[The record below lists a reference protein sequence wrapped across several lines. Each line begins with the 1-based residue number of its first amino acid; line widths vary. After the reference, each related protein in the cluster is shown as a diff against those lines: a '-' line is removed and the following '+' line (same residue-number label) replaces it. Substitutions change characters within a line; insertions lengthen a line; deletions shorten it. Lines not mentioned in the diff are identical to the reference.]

1 MRVEEGH
8 QIHFK
13 ILFQTEGKGSFI
25 YFINLYV
32 NERTKLIVNYYEDP
46 ISNIYSKRNIK
57 SSNSMIWNEADYRWR
72 TCEHAGDS
80 KIWPESPR
88 LDSRRSGCKLCDFEL
103 NINAFSGLLFCYLE
117 NKGAKL
123 VDRFPPPLN
132 TYDIN
137 CKSFSFFFNWNILE
151 IPQQEMVLA

>member
-1 MRVEEGH
+1 
-8 QIHFK
+8 
-13 ILFQTEGKGSFI
+13 
-25 YFINLYV
+25 
-32 NERTKLIVNYYEDP
+32 
-46 ISNIYSKRNIK
+46 
-57 SSNSMIWNEADYRWR
+57 MIWNEADYRWR

-137 CKSFSFFFNWNILE
+137 CKSFSFFFKLKHFRNTPAGNGISLIQVTNLICLFSHKWGNITEKMHGLGD
-151 IPQQEMVLA
+151 PSQLSLSSSFVTLLARKPWAICLTFLGFSSVK